1 MEDHYRMKNKVII
14 FLILALF
21 ICLSGF
27 HFKYISPVPVSANP
41 AGFPATAETIL
52 LTPVDLQV
60 TPVKSFIEDTLAVT
74 IATSENMIA
83 KTTSEA
89 AVGAPKISLY
99 EFGAGKCVQCKNM
112 KPIIEGLQKELEGKV
127 EVKLFDVGVDK
138 DITEKHKIMLIP
150 CQVFLDANGGEL
162 FRHEGFFS
170 KEEILGKLK
179 ELGAKL

>member
-14 FLILALF
+14 FLILALL

-41 AGFPATAETIL
+41 AGFPATAETTL

-74 IATSENMIA
+74 LATTEMELDQ
-83 KTTSEA
+83 KTLDLINKH
-89 AVGAPKISLY
+89 KISLY

-150 CQVFLDANGGEL
+150 CQVFLDGEGKEL

>member
-1 MEDHYRMKNKVII
+1 MKNKKSLSL
-14 FLILALF
+14 FLIPALF
-21 ICLSGF
+21 VCLSVF
-27 HFKYISPVPVSANP
+27 YTQYISPVPVSANP
-41 AGFPATAETIL
+41 PGSAATAETSL
-52 LTPVDLQV
+52 LTPADLQV
-60 TPVKSFIEDTLAVT
+60 TPAKGFIEDTVAVT
-74 IATSENMIA
+74 LATTEMELDQ
-83 KTTSEA
+83 KTLDLINRH
-89 AVGAPKISLY
+89 KITLY

-138 DITEKHKIMLIP
+138 EITEKHKIMLIP
-150 CQVFLDANGGEL
+150 CQVFLDGEGKEL